1 MRDQIKVTLTL
12 VFAAFMLAS
21 CAPNAPRTEAQPS
34 NTSSPPTATLS
45 SSPTRSPVPTDT
57 STPTSEPSPTL
68 TETPAPEVSVSMATN
83 CRTGPAESFPL
94 EAVLEVGETVQV
106 AARAEGLNYLL
117 VTNPDHTD
125 QHCWLWA
132 EFATVEGETEGLP
145 VHTPAPSPTPLVGFE
160 LFVHSFQECAGD
172 TRLVLIVRNAGARRL
187 MTAEWGVFDID
198 TGDFWLPPR
207 FERHPFADTSVACP
221 PGHGNRLEP
230 GAGAFIILP
239 LGSPPSGHFAYAT
252 IKLCSEDYLAGDC
265 AAEEIYFTFP

>member
-1 MRDQIKVTLTL
+1 
-12 VFAAFMLAS
+12 
-21 CAPNAPRTEAQPS
+21 
-34 NTSSPPTATLS
+34 
-45 SSPTRSPVPTDT
+45 
-57 STPTSEPSPTL
+57 
-68 TETPAPEVSVSMATN
+68 MATN

-117 VTNPDHTD
+117 VTNPDHPD

-132 EFATVEGETEGLP
+132 QFATVEGETEGLP